1 MNAMQPF
8 FHSLHRDWAS
18 WSRIERISALGLFA
32 GGPLA
37 ACLAF
42 AVLIA

>member
-1 MNAMQPF
+1 MQPF
-8 FHSLHRDWAS
+8 FHSLLRDWEA

-37 ACLAF
+37 VFLAS
-42 AVLIA
+42 AVPFP